1 LALTI
6 LTRKGRD
13 PLLIPPL
20 TIQHKWV
27 NRIKLIRTYGSKEVG
42 MKKLVA
48 AMLMILLLM
57 TAGTAFGEE
66 KVRIG
71 YLRIVMSLPT
81 FVAAEKGLFEQAGLK
96 VELTPFESGTLIISA
111 LMAGRIDANC
121 TSAITGYW
129 FAEQSTPD
137 QFKIFLTYGTPSR
150 KNPSFVAIVKKD
162 STLKDLRGLKG
173 KRVATYPG
181 ASSVELARAIIRT
194 QIDPEGVIF
203 QEVPPTI
210 LISAL
215 AAGQIDAFFAPE
227 PMGMIA
233 LSQGIGRHLVE
244 EPLGLLGLERGFAGA
259 GFGFSAQVLKQPAL
273 AKKIKVV
280 YYKAVDLIDKD
291 RNAVRPLLPKYT
303 GLSETIAMKIP
314 LQSWMKI
321 ETLDKEATQQ
331 YFDLLHKEGAYK
343 KRVDTTKLYYE
354 N

>member
-1 LALTI
+1 
-6 LTRKGRD
+6 
-13 PLLIPPL
+13 
-20 TIQHKWV
+20 
-27 NRIKLIRTYGSKEVG
+27 
-42 MKKLVA
+42 MKKRIALMLIILILMGAGA
-48 AMLMILLLM
+48 AL
-57 TAGTAFGEE
+57 GEE

-71 YLRIVMSLPT
+71 YLRIVTSLPT
-81 FVAAEKGLFEQAGLK
+81 FVAVEKGLFEQAGLK

-121 TSAITGYW
+121 SSATTGYW

-137 QFKIFLTYGTPSR
+137 QFKIFLAYGTPSR
-150 KNPSFVAIVKKD
+150 KNPTFVAIVKKD
-162 STLKDLRGLKG
+162 SPLKDLKDLKG
-173 KRVATYPG
+173 KRVGTYPG

-194 QIDPEGVIF
+194 QMDPEGVIF

-227 PMGMIA
+227 PVGMIA
-233 LSQGIGRHLVE
+233 ISQGIGRHLVE
-244 EPLGLLGLERGFAGA
+244 EPLGLLGLEKGFAGA
-259 GFGFSAQVLKQPAL
+259 AFGFSSQFLKENPQLARKVKAL
-273 AKKIKVV
+273 

-321 ETLDKEATQQ
+321 ETLDKGATQL
-331 YFDLLHKEGAYK
+331 YFDLLYKEGAYK
-343 KRVDTTKLYYE
+343 KKIDTTKLYYE
-354 N
+354 D

>member
-1 LALTI
+1 
-6 LTRKGRD
+6 
-13 PLLIPPL
+13 
-20 TIQHKWV
+20 
-27 NRIKLIRTYGSKEVG
+27 
-42 MKKLVA
+42 MKKLVVVL
-48 AMLMILLLM
+48 LMILLLM
-57 TAGTAFGEE
+57 TTGTAFSEE
-66 KVRIG
+66 KIKIG

-81 FVAAEKGLFEQAGLK
+81 FVAAEKGLFEQEGLK
-96 VELTPFESGTLIISA
+96 AELTPFESGTLIVSA

-121 TSAITGYW
+121 SSAITGYW

-162 STLKDLRGLKG
+162 SPLKELKDLKG
-173 KRVATYPG
+173 KRVGTYPG

-194 QIDPEGVIF
+194 QMDPEGVIF

-233 LSQGIGRHLVE
+233 ISQGIGRHLVA
-244 EPLGLLGLERGFAGA
+244 EPLGLLGLEKGFAGA
-259 GFGFSAQVLKQPAL
+259 GFGFSAHFLKQNPML
-273 AKKIKVV
+273 AKKVKTV

-291 RNAVRPLLPKYT
+291 RNAARPLLPKYT
-303 GLSETIAMKIP
+303 GLSETIAMNIP

-321 ETLDKEATQQ
+321 ETLDKEATQR
-331 YFDLLHKEGAYK
+331 YFDLLYKEGAYK

>member
-1 LALTI
+1 
-6 LTRKGRD
+6 
-13 PLLIPPL
+13 
-20 TIQHKWV
+20 
-27 NRIKLIRTYGSKEVG
+27 

-48 AMLMILLLM
+48 VLLMILLLM
-57 TAGTAFGEE
+57 TAGNAFSEE
-66 KVRIG
+66 KIKIG

-81 FVAAEKGLFEQAGLK
+81 FVAAEKGLFEQEGLK
-96 VELTPFESGTLIISA
+96 AELTPFESGTLIVSA

-121 TSAITGYW
+121 SSAITGYW

-162 STLKDLRGLKG
+162 SPLKELKDLKG
-173 KRVATYPG
+173 KRVGTYPG

-194 QIDPEGVIF
+194 QMDPEGVIF

-233 LSQGIGRHLVE
+233 ISQGIGRHLVA
-244 EPLGLLGLERGFAGA
+244 EPLGLLGLEKGFAGA
-259 GFGFSAQVLKQPAL
+259 GFGFSAHFLKQNPSL
-273 AKKIKVV
+273 AKKLKSV

-291 RNAVRPLLPKYT
+291 RNAARPLLPKYT
-303 GLSETIAMKIP
+303 GLSETIAMNIP

-321 ETLDKEATQQ
+321 ETLDKEATQR
-331 YFDLLHKEGAYK
+331 YFDLLYKEGAYK

>member
-1 LALTI
+1 MVNLQLCRRRRILQKCLAGTL
-6 LTRKGRD
+6 
-13 PLLIPPL
+13 LLI
-20 TIQHKWV
+20 
-27 NRIKLIRTYGSKEVG
+27 
-42 MKKLVA
+42 
-48 AMLMILLLM
+48 LM
-57 TAGTAFGEE
+57 TAGNVLAEE
-66 KVRIG
+66 KVKIG
-71 YLRIVMSLPT
+71 YLRLTISLPT

-96 VELTPFESGTLIISA
+96 VELTPFESGTLIVSA
-111 LMAGRIDANC
+111 LIAGRIDANC
-121 TSAITGYW
+121 SSATTGYW

-137 QFKIFLTYGTPSR
+137 QFKIFLAYGTPSR
-150 KNPSFVAIVKKD
+150 KNPTFVAIVKKD
-162 STLKDLRGLKG
+162 SPIKELKDLKG
-173 KRVATYPG
+173 KRVGTFPG

-194 QIDPEGVIF
+194 QMDPEGVIF

-227 PMGMIA
+227 PVGMIA
-233 LSQGIGRHLVE
+233 ISQGIGRHLVE

-259 GFGFSAQVLKQPAL
+259 AFGFSAQFIKQNPML
-273 AKKIKVV
+273 AKKVKAV

-291 RNAVRPLLPKYT
+291 RNAVRPLLSKYT

-314 LQSWMKI
+314 LQSLMKV

-331 YFDLLHKEGAYK
+331 YFDLLYKEGAYK

>member
-1 LALTI
+1 MDLQLAI
-6 LTRKGRD
+6 KGFRRKGARHGCD
-13 PLLIPPL
+13 LKQILE
-20 TIQHKWV
+20 K
-27 NRIKLIRTYGSKEVG
+27 S
-42 MKKLVA
+42 LVA
-48 AMLMILLLM
+48 ALLMILILM
-57 TAGTAFGEE
+57 PAGTALGEE
-66 KVRIG
+66 KVKIG
-71 YLRIVMSLPT
+71 YLRLTISLPT

-96 VELTPFESGTLIISA
+96 VELTPFESGTLIVSA
-111 LMAGRIDANC
+111 LIAGRIDANC
-121 TSAITGYW
+121 SSATTGYW

-137 QFKIFLTYGTPSR
+137 QFKIFLAYGTPSR
-150 KNPSFVAIVKKD
+150 KNPTFVAIVKKD
-162 STLKDLRGLKG
+162 SPIKELRDLKG
-173 KRVATYPG
+173 KRVGTFPG

-194 QIDPEGVIF
+194 QMDPEGVIF

-227 PMGMIA
+227 PVGMIA
-233 LSQGIGRHLVE
+233 ISQGIGRHLVE

-259 GFGFSAQVLKQPAL
+259 AFGFSAQFIKQNPML
-273 AKKIKVV
+273 AKKVKAV

-303 GLSETIAMKIP
+303 GLSEPIAMKIP
-314 LQSWMKI
+314 LQSWMKV

-331 YFDLLHKEGAYK
+331 YFDLLYKEGAYK